1 MRFSAVVVALL
12 LLPAPGRAQ
21 ALASPPLPPVPPA
34 RTALY
39 VGAATL
45 ACVVAGT
52 AAGFAGAA
60 LPLARFGAD
69 GRPDPLAIAGG
80 LAIGFAIDFTLLHLA
95 LPELARLANADGLT
109 GNSTAARAEAWRVA
123 RWPALA
129 AVLSLAT
136 VTAGAIAERTGFAN
150 GQWPMLVGVGAF
162 VLSALT
168 WNVLEAVFAW
178 TGFTASRAPAP

>member
-1 MRFSAVVVALL
+1 MAHARSLTVTVLVAL
-12 LLPAPGRAQ
+12 P
-21 ALASPPLPPVPPA
+21 ALAATEPPPVPA
-34 RTALY
+34 AKTALY

-45 ACVVAGT
+45 ACLAAGT
-52 AAGFAGAA
+52 AAGFSGAA

-80 LAIGFAIDFTLLHLA
+80 LAIGFALDFALLHLA
-95 LPELARLANADGLT
+95 LPELARL
-109 GNSTAARAEAWRVA
+109 GNTDAFVGRSAAARAEAWRVG

-136 VTAGAIAERTGFAN
+136 VTGGAIAERIGFAN

-162 VLSALT
+162 VVSALT
-168 WNVLEAVFAW
+168 WNVLEAVFSW
-178 TGFTASRAPAP
+178 VGFTASRAPAP